1 MSSAPLGP
9 LGPIAINPAA
19 AMGQPTARAA
29 LPLAEP
35 AVLPELPLAEEPVVL
50 PAVEERAIEI
60 RLFAGLRERAGWSQ
74 RRLPLPATE
83 LANGTAHANE
93 AAAPLTP
100 AALWLQL
107 ELGDGA
113 ALPATVRVAINQAF
127 ASPHQPLV
135 AGDELAFLPPIS
147 GG

>member
-1 MSSAPLGP
+1 MSSAHLGP

-35 AVLPELPLAEEPVVL
+35 AVLPELPLAEEPAKL
-50 PAVEERAIEI
+50 PALEEPAIEI
-60 RLFAGLRERAGWSQ
+60 RLFAGLRERAGWGE
-74 RRLPLPATE
+74 RRLPLPAE
-83 LANGTAHANE
+83 
-93 AAAPLTP
+93 APLTP

-107 ELGDGA
+107 ELGGGA
-113 ALPATVRVAINQAF
+113 ALPSTVRVAINQAF

>member
-1 MSSAPLGP
+1 MTSAPLSP
-9 LGPIAINPAA
+9 LSPTPINPTAA
-19 AMGQPTARAA
+19 TGQPTAS
-29 LPLAEP
+29 L
-35 AVLPELPLAEEPVVL
+35 EEP
-50 PAVEERAIEI
+50 AIEI
-60 RLFAGLRERAGWSQ
+60 RLFAGLRERAGWGE
-74 RRLPLPATE
+74 RRLLLPDE
-83 LANGTAHANE
+83 
-93 AAAPLTP
+93 APLTP

-113 ALPATVRVAINQAF
+113 ALPSTVRVAINQAF

>member
-9 LGPIAINPAA
+9 IPINPTAA
-19 AMGQPTARAA
+19 TGQPTAS
-29 LPLAEP
+29 L
-35 AVLPELPLAEEPVVL
+35 EEP
-50 PAVEERAIEI
+50 AIEI
-60 RLFAGLRERAGWSQ
+60 RLFAGLRERAGWGE
-74 RRLPLPATE
+74 RRLPLQ
-83 LANGTAHANE
+83 

-113 ALPATVRVAINQAF
+113 ALPSTVRVAINQAF

>member
-9 LGPIAINPAA
+9 LGPIPINPAA
-19 AMGQPTARAA
+19 AMEQPTARA
-29 LPLAEP
+29 
-35 AVLPELPLAEEPVVL
+35 ELPLMEPAKLAALEEP
-50 PAVEERAIEI
+50 AIEI

-74 RRLPLPATE
+74 RRLPLPAAE
-83 LANGTAHANE
+83 IANGTAHAND

-107 ELGDGA
+107 DLGDGA

>member
-9 LGPIAINPAA
+9 PGPIPINPAA
-19 AMGQPTARAA
+19 ATGQPTAS
-29 LPLAEP
+29 L
-35 AVLPELPLAEEPVVL
+35 EEP
-50 PAVEERAIEI
+50 AIEI
-60 RLFAGLRERAGWSQ
+60 RLFAGLRERAGWGE
-74 RRLPLPATE
+74 RRLPLPAE
-83 LANGTAHANE
+83 
-93 AAAPLTP
+93 APLTP

-107 ELGDGA
+107 ELGGGA

>member
-1 MSSAPLGP
+1 MSSAPP
-9 LGPIAINPAA
+9 GPIPINPAA
-19 AMGQPTARAA
+19 ATGQPTARA
-29 LPLAEP
+29 
-35 AVLPELPLAEEPVVL
+35 ELPLEEP
-50 PAVEERAIEI
+50 AIEI
-60 RLFAGLRERAGWSQ
+60 KLFAGLREQAGWGE
-74 RRLPLPATE
+74 RRLPLPAE
-83 LANGTAHANE
+83 
-93 AAAPLTP
+93 APLTP

-113 ALPATVRVAINQAF
+113 ALPSTVRVAINQAF

>member
-1 MSSAPLGP
+1 MSSAP
-9 LGPIAINPAA
+9 LGPIAINPA
-19 AMGQPTARAA
+19 
-29 LPLAEP
+29 
-35 AVLPELPLAEEPVVL
+35 EEP
-50 PAVEERAIEI
+50 AIEI
-60 RLFAGLRERAGWSQ
+60 RLFAGLRERAGWGE
-74 RRLPLPATE
+74 RRLPLPAAE
-83 LANGTAHANE
+83 IANGTAHAND

-107 ELGDGA
+107 ELGGGA
-113 ALPATVRVAINQAF
+113 ALPPTVRVAINQAF

>member
-1 MSSAPLGP
+1 MSSAHLGP

-29 LPLAEP
+29 LPLAESVKLP
-35 AVLPELPLAEEPVVL
+35 ALEEP
-50 PAVEERAIEI
+50 AIEI

-74 RRLPLPATE
+74 RRLPLPAAE
-83 LANGTAHANE
+83 IADSTAHANG

-113 ALPATVRVAINQAF
+113 ALPSTVRVAINQAF

>member
-9 LGPIAINPAA
+9 LGPIPINPN
-19 AMGQPTARAA
+19 
-29 LPLAEP
+29 
-35 AVLPELPLAEEPVVL
+35 EEP
-50 PAVEERAIEI
+50 AIEI
-60 RLFAGLRERAGWSQ
+60 RLFAGLRERAGWGE
-74 RRLPLPATE
+74 RRLPLP
-83 LANGTAHANE
+83 

-107 ELGDGA
+107 ELGGGA
-113 ALPATVRVAINQAF
+113 ALPSTVRVAINQAF